1 VNFSLPELLALAAT
15 LGFASGVRLYA
26 VVLITGLVG
35 YAGWVALPGG
45 LEVLANPWVIGVSTL
60 LFGAEFFADK
70 IPALD
75 SVWDG
80 LSTFVRIPGG
90 ALLAA
95 SVFGIDQAALAAIAA
110 ILGGSLAATSHLAK
124 SSTRAAINTSPEP
137 FSNVA
142 MSLAE
147 DLGIAG
153 LLWLAFEYPW
163 IALATVAALTVLAIW
178 LIVKFARL
186 LRRLLARVRGAPSPD
201 PLAAGP
207 SDHEGH
213 LTCSRRS

>member
-1 VNFSLPELLALAAT
+1 MSFSLPELLALAAT

-45 LEVLANPWVIGVSTL
+45 LQVLANPWVIGVSTL

-95 SVFGIDQAALAAIAA
+95 SVFGIDHAALAAIAA

-153 LLWLAFEYPW
+153 LLWLAFEHPW

-207 SDHEGH
+207 STMKD
-213 LTCSRRS
+213 T

>member
-95 SVFGIDQAALAAIAA
+95 SVFGIDHAALAAIAA

-153 LLWLAFEYPW
+153 LLWLAFEHPW

-207 SDHEGH
+207 STMKD
-213 LTCSRRS
+213 T

>member
-1 VNFSLPELLALAAT
+1 VNFSLPELIALAAT

-26 VVLITGLVG
+26 VVLIVGLVG

-45 LEVLANPWVIGVSTL
+45 LEALANPWVIGVSTL
-60 LFGAEFFADK
+60 LFAAEFFADK

-75 SVWDG
+75 SAWDAV
-80 LSTFVRIPGG
+80 STFVRIPGG
-90 ALLAA
+90 AVLAA
-95 SVFGIDQAALAAIAA
+95 SVFGIDHAVLAAIAA

-124 SSTRAAINTSPEP
+124 SGTRAAINTSPEP

-153 LLWLAFEYPW
+153 LLWLAFEHPW
-163 IALATVAALTVLAIW
+163 IALATVAALFVLAVW

-186 LRRLLARVRGAPSPD
+186 IRRMSARLRGASD
-201 PLAAGP
+201 ADLLAAGP
-207 SDHEGH
+207 PTMKDH
-213 LTCSRRS
+213 

>member
-1 VNFSLPELLALAAT
+1 MNFSLPELIALAAT

-26 VVLITGLVG
+26 VVLIVGLVG

-45 LEVLANPWVIGVSTL
+45 LEALANPWVIGVSTL
-60 LFGAEFFADK
+60 LFAAEFFADK

-75 SVWDG
+75 SVWDAV
-80 LSTFVRIPGG
+80 STFVRIPGG
-90 ALLAA
+90 AVLAA
-95 SVFGIDQAALAAIAA
+95 SVFGIDHAVLAAIAA

-124 SSTRAAINTSPEP
+124 SGTRAAINTSPEP

-153 LLWLAFEYPW
+153 LLWLAFEHPW
-163 IALATVAALTVLAIW
+163 IALATVAALFVLAVW

-186 LRRLLARVRGAPSPD
+186 IRRMSARLRGASD
-201 PLAAGP
+201 ADLLAAGP
-207 SDHEGH
+207 PTMKDH
-213 LTCSRRS
+213 

>member
-1 VNFSLPELLALAAT
+1 MALAAA

-75 SVWDG
+75 SLWDG

-124 SSTRAAINTSPEP
+124 SGTRAAINTSPEP

-153 LLWLAFEYPW
+153 LLWLAFEHPW
-163 IALATVAALTVLAIW
+163 IALAAVGALTLLAIW

-186 LRRLLARVRGAPSPD
+186 IRRVGARLRGDGSDPARPPSQAS
-201 PLAAGP
+201 LHK
-207 SDHEGH
+207 DH
-213 LTCSRRS
+213 

>member
-1 VNFSLPELLALAAT
+1 VNFSLPELIALAAT

-26 VVLITGLVG
+26 VVLIVGLVG

-45 LEVLANPWVIGVSTL
+45 LEALANPWVIGVSTL
-60 LFGAEFFADK
+60 LFAAEFFADK

-75 SVWDG
+75 SVWDAV
-80 LSTFVRIPGG
+80 STFVRIPGG
-90 ALLAA
+90 AVLAA
-95 SVFGIDQAALAAIAA
+95 SVFGIDHAVLAAIAA

-124 SSTRAAINTSPEP
+124 SGTRAAINTSPEP

-153 LLWLAFEYPW
+153 LLWLAFEHPW
-163 IALATVAALTVLAIW
+163 IALATVAALFVLAVW

-186 LRRLLARVRGAPSPD
+186 IRRMSARLRGASD
-201 PLAAGP
+201 ADLLAAGP
-207 SDHEGH
+207 PTMKDH
-213 LTCSRRS
+213 

>member
-95 SVFGIDQAALAAIAA
+95 SVFGVDQAALAATAA

-124 SSTRAAINTSPEP
+124 SGTRAAINTSPEP

-153 LLWLAFEYPW
+153 LLWLAFEHPW

-207 SDHEGH
+207 STMKD
-213 LTCSRRS
+213 T

>member
-95 SVFGIDQAALAAIAA
+95 SVFGVDQAALAAIAA

-153 LLWLAFEYPW
+153 LLWLAFEHPW

-207 SDHEGH
+207 STMKD
-213 LTCSRRS
+213 T

>member
-1 VNFSLPELLALAAT
+1 MSFSLPELLALAAT

-153 LLWLAFEYPW
+153 LLWLAFEHPW

-207 SDHEGH
+207 STMKD
-213 LTCSRRS
+213 T

>member
-1 VNFSLPELLALAAT
+1 MPADFTLPQLIALAAT

-26 VVLITGLVG
+26 VVLIVGLVG

-45 LEVLANPWVIGVSTL
+45 LSVLANPWVIGVSTL

-75 SVWDG
+75 SLWDG

-95 SVFGIDQAALAAIAA
+95 SVFGIDHAALAAIAA
-110 ILGGSLAATSHLAK
+110 IAGGSLAATSHLAK
-124 SSTRAAINTSPEP
+124 SGTRAAINTSPEP
-137 FSNVA
+137 FSNVL

-153 LLWLAFEYPW
+153 LMWLAFEHPW
-163 IALATVAALTVLAIW
+163 IALFTVTVLLVLAVW

-186 LRRLLARVRGAPSPD
+186 IRRTLARVRGAPAADSIP
-201 PLAAGP
+201 AGP
-207 SDHEGH
+207 STMKDV
-213 LTCSRRS
+213 

>member
-1 VNFSLPELLALAAT
+1 VSFSLPELLALAAT

-153 LLWLAFEYPW
+153 LLWLAFEHPW

-207 SDHEGH
+207 STMKD
-213 LTCSRRS
+213 T

>member
-1 VNFSLPELLALAAT
+1 MNFSLPELLALAAT

-153 LLWLAFEYPW
+153 LLWLAFEHPW

-207 SDHEGH
+207 STMKD
-213 LTCSRRS
+213 T

>member
-1 VNFSLPELLALAAT
+1 MNFSLPELLALAAT

-95 SVFGIDQAALAAIAA
+95 SVFGIDHAALAAIAA

-153 LLWLAFEYPW
+153 LLWLAFEHPW

-207 SDHEGH
+207 STMKD
-213 LTCSRRS
+213 T

>member
-1 VNFSLPELLALAAT
+1 VSFSLPELLALAAT

-45 LEVLANPWVIGVSTL
+45 LQVLANPWVIGVSTL

-95 SVFGIDQAALAAIAA
+95 SVFGIDHAALAAIAA

-153 LLWLAFEYPW
+153 LLWLAFEHPW

-207 SDHEGH
+207 STMKD
-213 LTCSRRS
+213 T

>member
-1 VNFSLPELLALAAT
+1 VNFSLPELIALAAT

-26 VVLITGLVG
+26 VVLIVGLVG

-60 LFGAEFFADK
+60 LFAAEFVADK

-75 SVWDG
+75 SVWDAV
-80 LSTFVRIPGG
+80 STFVRIPGG

-95 SVFGIDQAALAAIAA
+95 SVFGIDHAALAAIAA

-124 SSTRAAINTSPEP
+124 SGTRAAINTSPEP

-153 LLWLAFEYPW
+153 LLWLAFEHPW
-163 IALATVAALTVLAIW
+163 IALATVAALFVLAVW
-178 LIVKFARL
+178 LIAKFARL
-186 LRRLLARVRGAPSPD
+186 IRRMSARLRGAAD
-201 PLAAGP
+201 ADLLAAGP
-207 SDHEGH
+207 PTMKDH
-213 LTCSRRS
+213 

>member
-1 VNFSLPELLALAAT
+1 VSFSLPELLALAAT

-45 LEVLANPWVIGVSTL
+45 LQVLANPWVIGVSTL

-124 SSTRAAINTSPEP
+124 SGTRAAINTSPEP

-153 LLWLAFEYPW
+153 LLWLAFEHPW

-186 LRRLLARVRGAPSPD
+186 LRRLLARVRGTPSPD

-207 SDHEGH
+207 STMKD
-213 LTCSRRS
+213 T